1 MFATAEITGRH
12 LFASA
17 RSMLDDGHYGPA
29 VVVAQTAV
37 EVGMEAAVAYGLRAG
52 QVPDALQ
59 TWIENETVITW
70 SPRNPRVQLL
80 WQALT
85 DDTITAANGWE
96 AYTVGVKRRHEF
108 VHRATDVPKDEAEQ
122 FISAAEQIVAHIAY
136 VMANVSLEA
145 LARRSV

>member
-1 MFATAEITGRH
+1 MTCPTPSSTLWA
-12 LFASA
+12 A
-17 RSMLDDGHYGPA
+17 R
-29 VVVAQTAV
+29 
-37 EVGMEAAVAYGLRAG
+37 
-52 QVPDALQ
+52 VPDALQ

-108 VHRATDVPKDEAEQ
+108 VHRATDVPKDEAE
-122 FISAAEQIVAHIAY
+122 
-136 VMANVSLEA
+136 
-145 LARRSV
+145 

>member
-1 MFATAEITGRH
+1 M
-12 LFASA
+12 
-17 RSMLDDGHYGPA
+17 
-29 VVVAQTAV
+29 
-37 EVGMEAAVAYGLRAG
+37 
-52 QVPDALQ
+52 
-59 TWIENETVITW
+59 
-70 SPRNPRVQLL
+70 QLL

-136 VMANVSLEA
+136 VMANVSLE
-145 LARRSV
+145 RPGSS